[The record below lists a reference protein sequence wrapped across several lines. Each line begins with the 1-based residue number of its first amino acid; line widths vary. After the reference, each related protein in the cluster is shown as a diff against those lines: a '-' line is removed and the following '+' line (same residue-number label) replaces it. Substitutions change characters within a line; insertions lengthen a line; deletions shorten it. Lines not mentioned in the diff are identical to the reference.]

1 MVLTEHMY
9 FEILVLTIRD
19 CFIRFINFSLD
30 GAEFKTK
37 IPVGLITL
45 IINAFQTILMYFQGC
60 PFGLIWFRKMD
71 GVEDERQ
78 KCQG

>member
-1 MVLTEHMY
+1 MILTEHMY
-9 FEILVLTIRD
+9 FEILVLIIGD
-19 CFIRFINFSLD
+19 CFTRFINFSLD
-30 GAEFKTK
+30 GGEFETK

-45 IINAFQTILMYFQGC
+45 IINVFQAIQMYFQGC
-60 PFGLIWFRKMD
+60 PFGLIWCRKMD